1 MARKSKLS
9 PLMEQYRQSKKQ
21 YPDSILLCRVGDFYE
36 AFYDDAELIAR
47 VLEIALTSRDK
58 DAVGGAIPM
67 AGVPHHALD
76 SYLYKL
82 VNSGYKVAIL
92 EQVEDA
98 KKAREENRLVKRNL
112 VRIVTAGTVTDPK
125 VLDGKTNNYL
135 IRHLSP
141 Q

>member
-47 VLEIALTSRDK
+47 VLEITLTSRDK
-58 DAVGGAIPM
+58 DSVGGAIPM

-98 KKAREENRLVKRNL
+98 KKSEGRESACQTRSCPYCDRRNCYRSKGSGRENE
-112 VRIVTAGTVTDPK
+112 
-125 VLDGKTNNYL
+125 
-135 IRHLSP
+135 
-141 Q
+141 

>member
-1 MARKSKLS
+1 MARKPKLS
-9 PLMEQYRQSKKQ
+9 PLMEQYRQLKNQ
-21 YPDSILLCRVGDFYE
+21 HPDSILLCRVGDFYE

-58 DAVGGAIPM
+58 DSAGGAIPM

-98 KKAREENRLVKRNL
+98 KKRGKRIGLSNVIL
-112 VRIVTAGTVTDPK
+112 S
-125 VLDGKTNNYL
+125 VL
-135 IRHLSP
+135 
-141 Q
+141 